1 MLLKFVPVAGSAI
14 SAGVAAG
21 LTFALGEAYIRLCEE
36 ILRCQAAGEPDAVH
50 GDACHAAGGV
60 PATVKRKGG

>member
-1 MLLKFVPVAGSAI
+1 MLLKFVPATGSAI

-36 ILRCQAAGEPDAVH
+36 ILRLP
-50 GDACHAAGGV
+50 GG
-60 PATVKRKGG
+60 R